1 MILLPPTFLAIS
13 FDFESLLP
21 ILFFVLYGLSQFLGS
36 KKKPQEMKDGEADAG
51 DDALEEARERA
62 RRIREE
68 IQRKIRERQG
78 PSVGQGSGD
87 WESPPV
93 VVPPMERSI
102 LKETDAELNSA
113 LPKIDRARPTKEAYQ
128 NPLQSEMERR
138 LEKQRLILAESQRR
152 NEEARRQASRRQD
165 AILAKAKLLKQKAA
179 LQQVR
184 LIPGGDGVVLPNVF
198 RDDLLE
204 GLRDPVNVRRA
215 ILYREILGPPVG
227 LR

>member
-1 MILLPPTFLAIS
+1 MIVFPPTFLAIS
-13 FDFESLLP
+13 FDFETLLP

-36 KKKPQEMKDGEADAG
+36 KKKPQEMEDAEADAE

-78 PSVGQGSGD
+78 RSVGQGSGD

-102 LKETDAELNSA
+102 LEETDAELDRA
-113 LPKIDRARPTKEAYQ
+113 LPRMERARPPKEAYQ

-138 LEKQRLILAESQRR
+138 LEKQRVILAESQRR

-184 LIPGGDGVVLPNVF
+184 LVPGGDGGVLPNAF
-198 RDDLLE
+198 RDELLE